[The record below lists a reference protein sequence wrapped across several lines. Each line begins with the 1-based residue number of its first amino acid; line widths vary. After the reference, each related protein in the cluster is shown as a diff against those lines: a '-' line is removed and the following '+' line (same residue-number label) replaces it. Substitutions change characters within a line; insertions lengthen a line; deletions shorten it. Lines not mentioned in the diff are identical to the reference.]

1 VTIAIGVIGANGQ
14 VGSEVCLA
22 LRGWEHVR
30 VVPVCRTRLGSAL
43 LRRAG
48 LECRHGSIDSPESA
62 AELIG
67 DCQLVA
73 DFSLPAGRA
82 SEIRSATRRILENA
96 ILHGPSGSP
105 FVYASTIM
113 AFGMPAWS
121 LDFRP
126 RFLAHTSYGANKRYG
141 ERLARRLTSRAG
153 RPSYVLRL
161 SQVHGELQAA
171 SRLYR
176 RQVHG
181 QASAVSDAPSYT
193 VFAPT
198 IAEALVHIA
207 EGREAPGAYTLVSS
221 PPWTWRE
228 VHEYYC
234 RREGIASDVQ
244 VGGTAPGAEG
254 RLRSGARRMTLGLMR
269 LALRHRDLLTGYLL
283 PHLPAFEARMAA
295 WHHRRRAG
303 IEIRDLAATGE
314 TPQIF
319 QGPIPGRQLRSL
331 SDSRETLERRAE
343 AVRELLRR
351 AGWQAAPPSSQGVG
365 S

>member
-1 VTIAIGVIGANGQ
+1 MRYFISRPGRVITYQDFGSDVWKDDYVREKTIQEGVNALKRELRELDL
-14 VGSEVCLA
+14 SSLA
-22 LRGWEHVR
+22 DR
-30 VVPVCRTRLGSAL
+30 
-43 LRRAG
+43 
-48 LECRHGSIDSPESA
+48 
-62 AELIG
+62 
-67 DCQLVA
+67 
-73 DFSLPAGRA
+73 
-82 SEIRSATRRILENA
+82 
-96 ILHGPSGSP
+96 
-105 FVYASTIM
+105 
-113 AFGMPAWS
+113 
-121 LDFRP
+121 
-126 RFLAHTSYGANKRYG
+126 
-141 ERLARRLTSRAG
+141 
-153 RPSYVLRL
+153 
-161 SQVHGELQAA
+161 
-171 SRLYR
+171 
-176 RQVHG
+176 
-181 QASAVSDAPSYT
+181 
-193 VFAPT
+193 
-198 IAEALVHIA
+198 
-207 EGREAPGAYTLVSS
+207 
-221 PPWTWRE
+221 
-228 VHEYYC
+228 
-234 RREGIASDVQ
+234 IASDVQ